1 MRTSAVAIVLAL
13 HAALASAAPN
23 CPGVLESQQSLAA
36 TPDGWSVVPLRQPQR
51 LAAISL
57 FDGPP
62 SAGAELKP
70 EISHGGQRQVWRFD
84 TAAPRGIW
92 LGCRY
97 DGSRL
102 MLTRRIEPA
111 PRICELITGGRVLA
125 GAEPSPLNFNCR

>member
-1 MRTSAVAIVLAL
+1 VKTAL
-13 HAALASAAPN
+13 LVALAMQALAAAAAPS
-23 CPGVLESQQSLAA
+23 CPAVLESQQSLPGA
-36 TPDGWSVVPLRQPQR
+36 PEGWSVVPLRQAQR
-51 LAAISL
+51 LMAISL

-62 SAGAELKP
+62 EDGAELKP
-70 EISHGGQRQVWRFD
+70 EASHGGQRQVWRFD

-111 PRICELITGGRVLA
+111 PRICELISGGRVLA
-125 GAEPSPLNFNCR
+125 GADPSPLNFNCR